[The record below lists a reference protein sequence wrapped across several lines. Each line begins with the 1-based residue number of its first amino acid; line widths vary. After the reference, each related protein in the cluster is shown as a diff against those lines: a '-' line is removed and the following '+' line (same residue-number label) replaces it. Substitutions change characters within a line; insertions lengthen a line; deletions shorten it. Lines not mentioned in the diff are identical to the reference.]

1 MRKPFAVIAG
11 REYQVLSLYPEWAW
25 AIVFAGK
32 DVENRSWRTRHRGT
46 LLIHASSKRSSHE
59 ALESARSLLCARSKL
74 RPRDLPEEFPSSA
87 ILGAVELVDCAED
100 AKSSW
105 AEADAVHWLLRGARP
120 LPRPITDIPGQRRV
134 WPWTP
139 TKLQLGA
146 NGRDSEGP

>member
-1 MRKPFAVIAG
+1 MKKQFAMIAG

-32 DVENRSWRTRHRGT
+32 DVENRTWRTSYRGT
-46 LLIHASSKRSSHE
+46 LLIHASSKRSSRE

-74 RPRDLPEEFPSSA
+74 RPADLPDEFPSSA
-87 ILGAVELVDCAED
+87 ILGAVELVDCVED

-105 AEADAVHWLLRGARP
+105 AEADSVHWLLRGARP
-120 LPRPITDIPGQRRV
+120 LPRPIADVPGQRRV

-139 TKLQLGA
+139 TKRQIA
-146 NGRDSEGP
+146 ASARV